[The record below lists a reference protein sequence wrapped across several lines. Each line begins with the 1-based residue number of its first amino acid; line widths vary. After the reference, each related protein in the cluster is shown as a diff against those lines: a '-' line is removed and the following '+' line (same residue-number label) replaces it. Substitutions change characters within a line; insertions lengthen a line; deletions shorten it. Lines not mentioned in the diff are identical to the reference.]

1 MTFDIT
7 TSLTAMLDRLV
18 DDIVDEIAKEG
29 LALLKKILDEAGFQK
44 SPYLKD
50 YEVYAHVMGDVII
63 FEILLDVDSVV
74 PEDELTRNAIKEAAA
89 AAQAAE
95 ADADKTYA
103 IGPNGPQRLVGK
115 HNARRDARTP
125 ARDVRRP
132 ARDARRTSRDRLILK
147 EVANISP
154 RSAKVDRDG
163 RLSVALK
170 RTAKVVDEEVVM
182 PQNEFQGIIGKFI
195 GEISSLVSGKFAPGL
210 ASIIGGSNV

>member
-50 YEVYAHVMGDVII
+50 YQVYAHVMGDVIT

-95 ADADKTYA
+95 ADADKSYA

-125 ARDVRRP
+125 ASDLRRP

-170 RTAKVVDEEVVM
+170 RTAKVVDEGVVM

-195 GEISSLVSGKFAPGL
+195 GEISSLVSSKFAPGL
-210 ASIIGGSNV
+210 ASIIGRNV